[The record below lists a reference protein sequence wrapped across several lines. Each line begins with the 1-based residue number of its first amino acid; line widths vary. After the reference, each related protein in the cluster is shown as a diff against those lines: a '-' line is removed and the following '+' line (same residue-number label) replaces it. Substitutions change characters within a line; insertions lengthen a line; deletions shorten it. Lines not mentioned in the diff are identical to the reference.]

1 MVKSR
6 IAALVAAVSLMGFM
20 AGCKYGGNQN
30 NANANAAR
38 PVNTAP
44 RIITPAN
51 ANVRPANANAN
62 AKPAANAN
70 ARPTAS
76 PRRTP

>member
-1 MVKSR
+1 MVNSR
-6 IAALVAAVSLMGFM
+6 IAALVAGVSLMGFM

-44 RIITPAN
+44 RTITPAN

-62 AKPAANAN
+62 ARPA
-70 ARPTAS
+70 AS